1 MCASAPVNGYPYDN
15 WTCPWVGPDQ
25 VCTQPETD
33 LTTLSDRKFDP
44 PPIAKKH
51 GLVWFRV
58 GWIASVSIKTDGVAT
73 VVRTGP
79 ILTNL
84 VEILLDLA

>member
-1 MCASAPVNGYPYDN
+1 MNFFGGTACFYIEYYIGVSKV
-15 WTCPWVGPDQ
+15 Q
-25 VCTQPETD
+25 V
-33 LTTLSDRKFDP
+33 R
-44 PPIAKKH
+44 
-51 GLVWFRV
+51 
-58 GWIASVSIKTDGVAT
+58 WIASVSIKTDGVAT